1 MRKKTLKS
9 IKKDNYK
16 INIKKLNKNI
26 QQVIKKI
33 HHIFRKMIVILIINY
48 KY

>member
-26 QQVIKKI
+26 QQVIKKYI
-33 HHIFRKMIVILIINY
+33 TYSGK
-48 KY
+48 